1 MDVVYLFRHSAHGD
15 EELRYSVRS
24 LARHTPWVH
33 KVWVFGDRP
42 EWLTADTA
50 AVEHVPHEAVAWT
63 LGCRTPVVNTFLMVY
78 LTALLPDVA
87 SDFLLCAD
95 DYILLADLTPDQATQ
110 PRYLENLDATAHQ
123 RGTGLY
129 RDALWRTYDL
139 LKRLGYPRLNYE
151 VHVPAHLT
159 KRRVLAA
166 ARDFGDFVTEDRYYG
181 LLAQLA
187 ILNHAQRHE
196 GFHPVPLA
204 EEGYAGFHFRPFT
217 NDQIQ
222 VGCVGKRFL
231 NFDDEAYNVDM
242 QRFLAER
249 FPDPCIYEAG
259 ATPRTRSVSVPPLPE
274 VAPAKAI
281 LRVRD
286 TTPSPEADVPI
297 GLPAERMSRPLP
309 PTARCLV
316 LVPAAGGIVPECETG
331 LRKLERRGYPIRRAT
346 EYYPS
351 VEPDR
356 SRLASDAWVDGYEE
370 TMWIDPDVGFHP
382 DQVDRVRE
390 HGLPLC
396 AGVVPRIGQRAL
408 AVHVLPGTA
417 ELVLGQGG
425 DLVEVLYVD
434 LAFLHIRRSVYDAVS
449 HQAGL
454 PTCDTPGGWPLIPY
468 FQPLV
473 RPRGTGEWYLADGA
487 AFCHRAR
494 AAGIPI
500 VVDTTLRLSRIGR
513 TTWSWEEAGSNP
525 RRFATF
531 RYQLASGSPPQTP
544 GHGE

>member
-1 MDVVYLFRHSAHGD
+1 MDVVYLFHHSTHGD

-24 LARHTPWVH
+24 LTRHAPWVR

-42 EWLTADTA
+42 KWLTADTT
-50 AVEHVPHEAVAWT
+50 AVEHVPHEAIAWVI
-63 LGCRTPVVNTFLMVY
+63 GCRTPVVNTFLMVY
-78 LTALLPDVA
+78 LAALLPDVA

-95 DYILLADLTPDQATQ
+95 DYILLADLAPDQAIQ

-123 RGTGLY
+123 RGAGLY

-139 LKRLGYPRLNYE
+139 LKRFGYPRLNYE

-166 ARDFGDFVTEDRYYG
+166 ARDFEDFITEDRYYG
-181 LLAQLA
+181 PLAQLA

-196 GFHPVPLA
+196 GFTPILLT
-204 EEGYAGFHFRPFT
+204 EEGYTGFHFRPFT
-217 NDQIQ
+217 YDQIWA
-222 VGCVGKRFL
+222 GCVGKRFL
-231 NFDDEAYNVDM
+231 NFDDEAYNADM

-249 FPDPCIYEAG
+249 FPDPCLYETG
-259 ATPRTRSVSVPPLPE
+259 ATPMVRAVSVPPLP
-274 VAPAKAI
+274 VAAPASSMWLA
-281 LRVRD
+281 RD
-286 TTPSPEADVPI
+286 AAPPVATDTPF
-297 GLPAERMSRPLP
+297 GLPAEPLP
-309 PTARCLV
+309 GLLPPAARCLV

-331 LRKLERRGYPIRRAT
+331 LRELERRGYPIRRAAEHHPST
-346 EYYPS
+346 EPA
-351 VEPDR
+351 R
-356 SRLASDAWVDGYEE
+356 SRLASDALADGYEE

-382 DQVDRVRE
+382 DQVERVRG

-396 AGVVPRIGQRAL
+396 AGAVPRAGQRAL

-425 DLVEVLYVD
+425 GLVEVLYAD
-434 LAFLHIRRSVYDAVS
+434 LAFLHIRRSVYDAVAC
-449 HQAGL
+449 HAGL
-454 PTCDTPGGWPLIPY
+454 PACDTPGSRPLIPY

-494 AAGIPI
+494 AAGIPV
-500 VVDTTLRLSRIGR
+500 VVDTTLRLSRMGR
-513 TTWSWEEAGSNP
+513 TAWSWEEAGSSP

-531 RYQLASGSPPQTP
+531 RYQVASGPPLQVP
-544 GHGE
+544 GRDE